1 MNINGNISD
10 EHRMKNLDSD
20 PEENNRDHH
29 QHHHL
34 PHQALL
40 HMHHQRFM
48 VADIKSEP
56 RMSD

>member
-1 MNINGNISD
+1 
-10 EHRMKNLDSD
+10 MKNLDCD
-20 PEENNRDHH
+20 TEETNHDHHH

-48 VADIKSEP
+48 VADIKTEP
-56 RMSD
+56 RMSN